1 MRRTT
6 LAAAASLSAA
16 AIVGTVLWFSAVGMS
31 GSPCRAPSVASVEAL
46 FASCTGPIPAAQD
59 GPWPG
64 GPPAPLRS
72 PDPNAPAVAGSGT
85 DVEATGAT
93 NRRRD
98 PADR

>member
-46 FASCTGPIPAAQD
+46 FASCTGPRPAAPD
-59 GPWPG
+59 GPWAE
-64 GPPAPLRS
+64 GPQAPLRS
-72 PDPNAPAVAGSGT
+72 PEANAPATAGSAR

-93 NRRRD
+93 NQR
-98 PADR
+98 